1 MSTTTTGMFEGDGD
15 DDPPADRVERLRRTL
30 ERAGGPIDV
39 GELQEVPRAPGFER
53 VVVTITVDQRGRRF
67 TGMGLSHEAAL
78 FDGLVRLQSA
88 RWRVE
93 GRLGDAQDSLVAP
106 TEWSYEVVDG
116 VGRRSKTV
124 TVRMDRALAEASA
137 ASLDASGAAG
147 WVSSEGRSVVDDY
160 LLWGEPPDVIELRLG
175 APPTTRGGER

>member
-1 MSTTTTGMFEGDGD
+1 MITTGMLEGDD

-39 GELQEVPRAPGFER
+39 GELQEVPRAPGFDR
-53 VVVTITVDQRGRRF
+53 VVVTITVDQRGRGF
-67 TGMGLSHEAAL
+67 TGMGLSREEAL
-78 FDGLVRLQSA
+78 YDGLVRLQSA

-93 GRLGDAQDSLVAP
+93 GRLDDAPDRLGEPS
-106 TEWSYEVVDG
+106 EWAYEVVDG

-124 TVRMDRALAEASA
+124 TVRMDRALAEAAA
-137 ASLDASGAAG
+137 ASLDASGAASG
-147 WVSSEGRSVVDDY
+147 VASEGRSVLDDH
-160 LLWGEPPDVIELRLG
+160 LLWREPPDVIELHLG